1 LKIVHVVRQFS
12 PSVGGLESAVL
23 SLAQHQMRDLGCD
36 ARVVTLNRL
45 FGQIGILPGMDKVG
59 GVPVT
64 RLPWRGSPRYPIAPG
79 VLGQVRDADIVHVH
93 AIDFFFDFL
102 ALTWPLHRR
111 RLIASTHGG
120 FFHTATFATLKRLWF
135 NTVTKASARAYAQ
148 IVACSQSDHELFR
161 DHVGQRLTLVEN
173 GIDHEKF
180 SGAASERQTRT
191 IIYFGRLT
199 AHKQVQALF
208 PVLAALRRRHPA
220 WRLIVAGR
228 QWGQSIAELRAL
240 AAQSDVADGVTFENE
255 PSDERLRQLVGT
267 ASFFACLSR
276 YEGFGLAA
284 VEAMSAGLVPLL
296 SDIAPFRALRDKAPD
311 ALIMG
316 AGAVEDAGARI
327 EALVIDDA
335 EHAARK
341 LRLVNAA
348 RRFDWAHVA
357 RQYAKIYEDALDR
370 RPAATPLKLGS
381 RV

>member
-23 SLAQHQMRDLGCD
+23 SLAQHQVQDLGFD

-45 FGQIGILPGMDKVG
+45 FGQNKILPGMDRVG
-59 GVPVT
+59 GVAVT
-64 RLPWRGSPRYPIAPG
+64 RLPWAGSPRYPLAPG
-79 VLGQVRDADIVHVH
+79 VLRQLREADIVHVH

-102 ALTWPLHRR
+102 ALTWPWHRR

-120 FFHTATFATLKRLWF
+120 FFHTAKFAMLKRLWF
-135 NTVTKASARAYAQ
+135 NTVTKVSARAYAQ
-148 IVACSQSDHELFR
+148 IVACSQSDHDLFR
-161 DHVGQRLTLVEN
+161 DHVGRRLMLVEN

-208 PVLAALRRRHPA
+208 PIIAALHRCHPA

-228 QWGQSIAELRAL
+228 EWGQSIAELKAL

-255 PSDERLRQLVGT
+255 PSDERLRQLIGT

-284 VEAMSAGLVPLL
+284 VEAMSAGLVPML
-296 SDIAPFRALRDKAPD
+296 SDIAPFRALLDKAPD
-311 ALIMG
+311 AIIIG
-316 AGAVEDAGARI
+316 AGAAEDAAARI
-327 EALVIDDA
+327 EALVINDGDNA
-335 EHAARK
+335 GRK
-341 LRLVNAA
+341 LRLVSAG
-348 RRFDWAHVA
+348 RRFDWADVA
-357 RQYAKIYEDALDR
+357 RQYAEIYDDALDR
-370 RPAATPLKLGS
+370 RPAAAPLKLGS